1 MNKIKIG
8 IIGCSTIAKSS
19 TIPAI
24 LKSQYVD
31 LEFIGSTSE
40 KKSKEIASEYNIK
53 KHGTYEDVFNDSNV
67 DAVYIP
73 LLWELTKNGF

>member
-40 KKSKEIASEYNIK
+40 KKSKEIAS
-53 KHGTYEDVFNDSNV
+53 
-67 DAVYIP
+67 
-73 LLWELTKNGF
+73 